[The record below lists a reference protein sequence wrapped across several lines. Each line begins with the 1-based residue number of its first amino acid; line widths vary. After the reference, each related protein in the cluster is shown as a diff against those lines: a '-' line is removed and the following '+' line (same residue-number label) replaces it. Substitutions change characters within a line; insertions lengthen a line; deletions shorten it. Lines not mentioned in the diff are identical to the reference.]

1 MSVSSNE
8 LGVVV
13 VLVENTVSLS
23 DEDRYQRTPERTVYR
38 TKTNTLTVFSTRTTT
53 TPTSLYVLLFY
64 IRIRKYFLKRVNP
77 RGGGGGA
84 LP

>member
-23 DEDRYQRTPERTVYR
+23 DENRYQRTQRTPERTVYR

-53 TPTSLYVLLFY
+53 TPTSLYLLLFY
-64 IRIRKYFLKRVNP
+64 IRIRKYFLK
-77 RGGGGGA
+77 
-84 LP
+84 